1 MSSRLRQA
9 YVAASCGTSK
19 GLTTRA
25 RHSEATAACSS
36 AFPRSLSRLVGRGSS
51 VWTQLVASAT
61 DRIPIEHAVRTVR
74 LPSRDPAHPTARQ
87 PH

>member
-36 AFPRSLSRLVGRGSS
+36 AFPRSLSRLVGRGSRT
-51 VWTQLVASAT
+51 TQLAASAT
-61 DRIPIEHAVRTVR
+61 DRIPIEHAARTIR
-74 LPSRDPAHPTARQ
+74 LPSRDPAQPTARQ